1 MLKNKR
7 ILLGV
12 TGSIAAYKAALLTRL
27 LVKEGAEVKVLMS
40 PEASAF
46 ITPLTLSTL
55 SKNPVYSAYS
65 DSETGQW
72 NNHVELAQWADIM
85 LIAPATANTLAK
97 MANGLCDNLLM
108 ATYLS
113 AKCKV
118 AFAPA
123 MDLDMYRHPAV
134 KHNLNR
140 LTAYGHLMIPA
151 ESGELASGLF
161 GEGRMAEPEHIVTG
175 LTGFF
180 KSGAEFAG
188 KKALVTAGPTYEKI
202 DPVRYIGN
210 HSSGKMGM
218 AIANAL
224 SEQGAKVTL
233 ILGPGCN
240 EPLAPGIRVIPVVS
254 ANDMFEACKKEHS
267 AADVIIMSAAV
278 ADYTPLSVSDI
289 KIKKSAGDMNIA
301 LAKTED
307 ILKYLG
313 EHKKKQQILV
323 GFALETNKEME
334 HAMEKLDKK
343 NLDFIVL
350 NSLNDKGAGFK
361 TDTNKV
367 TLIDRQHRVHAFELK
382 SKKEVALDILKK
394 VKEISDAK

>member
-40 PEASAF
+40 PEACAF

-161 GEGRMAEPEHIVTG
+161 GEGRMAEPEHIVTS